1 MQEMEHV
8 IESWQDTNGMKS
20 VFLRIKNFLEA
31 QKEAELSFNARPGVS
46 YSLRAAHPGQK
57 NRSLYVMADV
67 VDDDPKDRWLSVCF
81 FEDMITDPEEK
92 GDIIPDGLLGED
104 GYCFDITEPD
114 EKLAAYVEARIEEA
128 YHSAKIE

>member
-1 MQEMEHV
+1 MQEMEHF

-20 VFLRIKNFLEA
+20 IFLRIKNFLEA
-31 QKEAELSFNARPGVS
+31 QKGAELSFNARPEVS
-46 YSLRAAHPGQK
+46 YSLRAAYPGQK

-81 FEDMITDPEEK
+81 FKDMITDPEEK
-92 GDIIPDGLLGED
+92 GDLIPDGLLGED

-114 EKLAAYVEARIEEA
+114 EKLVAYVKGRIEEA
-128 YHSAKIE
+128 YHSAAG

>member
-1 MQEMEHV
+1 MQEMEHF

-20 VFLRIKNFLEA
+20 VFLQIKIFFEA

-57 NRSLYVMADV
+57 DRSLYVMADV

-81 FEDMITDPEEK
+81 FRDMITDPEEK
-92 GDIIPDGLLGED
+92 GDLIPDGLLGED

-114 EKLAAYVEARIEEA
+114 EKLVAYVKIRIEEA
-128 YHSAKIE
+128 YHSAAG

>member
-1 MQEMEHV
+1 MQEMEHF

-20 VFLRIKNFLEA
+20 VFLQIKNFFEA

-57 NRSLYVMADV
+57 DRSLYVMADV

-81 FEDMITDPEEK
+81 FRDMITDPEEK
-92 GDIIPDGLLGED
+92 GDLIPDGLLGED

-114 EKLAAYVEARIEEA
+114 DKLATYVEARIDEA
-128 YHSAKIE
+128 YHSAAG